1 MKRRFDVA
9 LSYAGEDRDYV
20 EAVAGACKVLGLN
33 VFYDRLLSDEVW
45 GKDLHQHLGAIYE
58 ERAFFVVAFIS
69 QSYAAKY
76 WTQQELAA
84 SLQADQM
91 RGSEY
96 ILPARFDDTP
106 IPTLGLA
113 RADIDLRKISPEKV
127 ASLIALKVEK
137 FHTEDLEIRE
147 ALSGFWSNEG
157 NVFPAD
163 THRLELEL
171 EPEDEQ
177 LTGVLRCWG
186 TDSYTGVASL
196 RGRRYKRKLHL
207 EVLNASGRG
216 IINFGDAIAELIE
229 GYGDQPTQIKWQLKE
244 GDEKLLP
251 KSTILYPCEP
261 GPE

>member
-33 VFYDRLLSDEVW
+33 VFHDRLMSDEVW

-58 ERAFFVVAFIS
+58 EHAFFVVAFIS
-69 QSYAAKY
+69 QNYAAKY
-76 WTQQELAA
+76 WTRQELEAA
-84 SLQADQM
+84 LQADQM

-106 IPTLGLA
+106 IAALGA
-113 RADIDLRKISPEKV
+113 SRADIDLRVITPEKL

-137 FHTEDLEIRE
+137 FHTEDLGIRE
-147 ALSGFWSNEG
+147 VVSGFWSNEG

-171 EPEDEQ
+171 EPEDEL

-186 TDSYTGVASL
+186 GASDTGVVSIQ
-196 RGRRYKRKLHL
+196 GRRYKRKLHIS
-207 EVLNASGRG
+207 VLNASGRG
-216 IINFGDAIAELIE
+216 IINIGDAVAELIE
-229 GYGDQPTQIKWQLKE
+229 GYGDQPTQISWKLQE

-251 KSTILYPCEP
+251 KSTILYS
-261 GPE
+261 GQPE

>member
-1 MKRRFDVA
+1 MKKRFDVA
-9 LSYAGEDRDYV
+9 FSYAGEDREYV
-20 EAVAGACKVLGLN
+20 EAAAKACKVLGLD

-58 ERAFFVVAFIS
+58 ERALFVVAFIS

-84 SLQADQM
+84 ALQADQT

-96 ILPARFDDTP
+96 ILPARFDATQ
-106 IPTLGLA
+106 IPSLGA
-113 RADIDLRKISPEKV
+113 SRADVDLRELSPEQL

-137 FHTEDLEIRE
+137 FHLEDMEIRE
-147 ALSGFWSNEG
+147 TLSGFWSNEG
-157 NVFPAD
+157 NVYPAD

-177 LTGVLRCWG
+177 LTGILRCWG
-186 TDSYTGVASL
+186 ADSYTGVASIQ
-196 RGRRYKRKLHL
+196 GRRYKRKLQL
-207 EVLNASGRG
+207 EVLNANGRG
-216 IINFGDAIAELIE
+216 IINFGDAVAELVE
-229 GYGDQPTQIKWQLKE
+229 GYGDQPTQISWRLKE

-251 KSTILYPCEP
+251 KSTILYRGDVE
-261 GPE
+261 

>member
-69 QSYAAKY
+69 KHYAAKY
-76 WTQQELAA
+76 WTQQELET

-91 RGSEY
+91 RGSAY
-96 ILPARFDDTP
+96 ILPARFDDTS
-106 IPTLGLA
+106 IPALGTS
-113 RADIDLRKISPEKV
+113 RSDVDLREIAPEKL

-137 FHTEDLEIRE
+137 FHTEDLDIRE
-147 ALSGFWSNEG
+147 TLSGFWSNEG

-171 EPEDEQ
+171 ELEDEQ

-186 TDSYTGVASL
+186 EDSDTGVASIQ
-196 RGRRYKRKLHL
+196 GQRYKRKLQIS
-207 EVLNASGRG
+207 VLDASGRG
-216 IINFGDAIAELIE
+216 IINFGDAVAELVE
-229 GYGDQPTQIKWQLKE
+229 GYGDRPTQIGWQLKE

-251 KSTILYPCEP
+251 KSTTLYPGEP
-261 GPE
+261 ER